1 MCSLGLS
8 QAQHDKGGENR
19 PQPGGSLAA
28 AVAASA
34 AASPGIAGPASA
46 SVSWLLLG

>member
-8 QAQHDKGGENR
+8 EAQHDKGGVDR

-34 AASPGIAGPASA
+34 APAPADAGLASA
-46 SVSWLLLG
+46 SVSWLLFV